1 MFKPELWQRHDEYRT
16 IVKTYGKRLSRN
28 PKYAF
33 KSYEKE
39 CRKLLGLN
47 LDSIADFIP
56 GFYSAAGRPAKN
68 QAQIL
73 RSLILFVLLFNRTSA
88 RTSLTV
94 WVRETLPGSIALTV
108 LVGCTSPDQLPPL
121 GSYYDFMNRFWM
133 ASRDIYSRKSFLP
146 AEIPRSR
153 KRLSEPTANSLKTT
167 ALPSLRQIL

>member
-1 MFKPELWQRHDEYRT
+1 MFKPELWQSQDEYRT
-16 IVKTYGKRLSRN
+16 IVKTYGRRLSRN

-88 RTSLTV
+88 RTSLTT

-108 LVGCTSPDQLPPL
+108 LVGCTSSDQLPPL
-121 GSYYDFMNRFWM
+121 GSYYDFMNRFWL
-133 ASRDIYSRKSFLP
+133 ASRDIYSR
-146 AEIPRSR
+146 
-153 KRLSEPTANSLKTT
+153 SEERRVGKEC
-167 ALPSLRQIL
+167 RF